1 MLEPV
6 CEIPKNSREKI
17 VFQVGEYKGHQFIDM
32 RVFLPGENGTQDV
45 PTKKGLAIPLH
56 LYPQFRAALA
66 QVEQELIT
74 RKLIDREDMEP
85 AD

>member
-1 MLEPV
+1 
-6 CEIPKNSREKI
+6 
-17 VFQVGEYKGHQFIDM
+17 M

-74 RKLIDREDMEP
+74 RKLIDQEDLEP
-85 AD
+85 VD